1 MRTIYDERLDYLIET
16 VNKRIAPSRITVS
29 RKKTG
34 KSYTYTA
41 DIENETGTD
50 WVCTGTYRELI
61 VALYA
66 IYTAEW
72 YIRRR

>member
-1 MRTIYDERLDYLIET
+1 MRTIYYERLEYLVET
-16 VNKRIAPSRITVS
+16 VNKRIAPLRITVR

-34 KSYTYTA
+34 KSYEYTA
-41 DIENETGTD
+41 YIENEIDKD
-50 WVCTGTYRELI
+50 WICTGTYRELI